1 MYSRNSLWSYVRC
14 VFMSLMKKVSRH
26 SHYLT
31 PPNSLVFWQG
41 CQALILFLPS
51 LQQYVSWTM
60 KTTSV
65 WSKCQLMIV
74 INNPSLCPSWVN
86 QPCCF
91 FHKCYASIS
100 SSLFSPVSHTANAF
114 EYLCPLC
121 LSLTLFIKL
130 DELRP
135 GIVWAWGTVKP
146 N

>member
-41 CQALILFLPS
+41 CQALIPFLPS

-65 WSKCQLMIV
+65 WSKCQLMTV

-91 FHKCYASIS
+91 FIN
-100 SSLFSPVSHTANAF
+100 FMPVSQAHYFLQLATQQV
-114 EYLCPLC
+114 PLSICVHCVC
-121 LSLTLFIKL
+121 LWHFIKL